1 MGKTFWP
8 CESHHDWF
16 SRKGRGILVYDQ
28 SNINKVSCLILAT
41 EVHHLSHGRWQN
53 GSFQDE
59 EKLRIQKLKIYICIS
74 LLTKRRK
81 GNMFQKYDWS
91 TIKDNFSNCQKVS
104 QQFFFFSVFGM
115 SSYVHSDRGTSLISR
130 KTMEWFFSR
139 WIGTDKTT
147 SYNVVNGRLK
157 EYKQYYLES
166 QHFRIGS
173 W

>member
-1 MGKTFWP
+1 MWHKF
-8 CESHHDWF
+8 ESHHDRF

-28 SNINKVSCLILAT
+28 SNINKVSCLILFT

-104 QQFFFFSVFGM
+104 QQFFFFLFLECHHMCILTEAHHLSQGRQWNG
-115 SSYVHSDRGTSLISR
+115 SSQDG
-130 KTMEWFFSR
+130 
-139 WIGTDKTT
+139 
-147 SYNVVNGRLK
+147 
-157 EYKQYYLES
+157 
-166 QHFRIGS
+166 
-173 W
+173 